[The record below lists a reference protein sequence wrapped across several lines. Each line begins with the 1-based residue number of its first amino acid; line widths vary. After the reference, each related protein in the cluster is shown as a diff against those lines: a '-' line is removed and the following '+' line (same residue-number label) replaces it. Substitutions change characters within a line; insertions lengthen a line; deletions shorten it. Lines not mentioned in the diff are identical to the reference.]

1 MTWSDKMTE
10 CHGFKVGEFIVY
22 PAHGVGEI
30 VSIDDQEIAGLK
42 LELFVIHFVKHNLTL
57 RVPTNKIV
65 SAGMRKLSDGPL
77 IKRALET
84 LTRRARITR
93 AIWSRRVL
101 EYEAK
106 INSGDIVSIAEV
118 VRDLYRSE
126 FQGEQTYANRQLY
139 EAALNLL
146 SLEVAAVQSRT
157 QTEAAKEIEATLAKG
172 PSRAPK
178 PGTEEEVGEE
188 EAA

>member
-1 MTWSDKMTE
+1 MAWSDKMTE
-10 CHGFKVGEFIVY
+10 RHGFNVGEFIVY

-84 LTRRARITR
+84 LMRRARITR

-106 INSGDIVSIAEV
+106 INSGDIVSVAEV

-139 EAALNLL
+139 EVALNRL

-157 QTEAAKEIEATLAKG
+157 QTEAVREIEATLAEG
-172 PSRAPK
+172 PSRAAK